1 MKLRRED
8 FTKIMFGGVALV
20 LGVLFLLS
28 AFGAFDLKTIW
39 PYWTL
44 FIIIPTIGSMIVNG
58 VNVWKTVLLAVGIN
72 ALIVQTQI
80 ARGIW
85 QWKQFL
91 AANVAVIFILAGVLL
106 IFGNVKTEGLF
117 RRMDRRDGNE
127 QQDNG
132 YIPPYDG
139 QNRR

>member
-1 MKLRRED
+1 MKFRKED
-8 FTKIMFGGVALV
+8 FTKIMFGSVALV

-28 AFGAFDLKTIW
+28 AFGSFDLKTIW

-58 VNVWKTVLLAVGIN
+58 VNVWKTALLALGIN

-85 QWKQFL
+85 SWKQFV
-91 AANVAVIFILAGVLL
+91 AANVAVILILAGVLL
-106 IFGNVKTEGLF
+106 IFGNLKTDGLYQRMQ
-117 RRMDRRDGNE
+117 RRNPSD
-127 QQDNG
+127 QDAA
-132 YIPPYDG
+132 YPPPYDE
-139 QNRR
+139 QPRR

>member
-28 AFGAFDLKTIW
+28 AFGAFDLKMIW

-44 FIIIPTIGSMIVNG
+44 FIILPTIGSMIVNG
-58 VNVWKTVLLAVGIN
+58 VNIWKTALLAVGIN
-72 ALIVQTQI
+72 ALIIQTQI
-80 ARGIW
+80 ARGVW
-85 QWKQFL
+85 QWKQFV
-91 AANVAVIFILAGVLL
+91 AANVAVILILVGVLL

-117 RRMDRRDGNE
+117 GRFDKKNRDG
-127 QQDNG
+127 QDG
-132 YIPPYDG
+132 YIPPYDER
-139 QNRR
+139 NRR

>member
-8 FTKIMFGGVALV
+8 FTKIMFGSVALI

-58 VNVWKTVLLAVGIN
+58 VNVWKTALLALGIN

-80 ARGIW
+80 ARGVW
-85 QWKQFL
+85 QWKQFV
-91 AANVAVIFILAGVLL
+91 AANVAVVLILAGVLL
-106 IFGNVKTEGLF
+106 IFGNLKTDGIYQRIQ
-117 RRMDRRDGNE
+117 RRNHSD
-127 QQDNG
+127 QDPSFP
-132 YIPPYDG
+132 PPYDE
-139 QNRR
+139 QRRF

>member
-8 FTKIMFGGVALV
+8 FTKIMFGGVALI

-28 AFGAFDLKTIW
+28 AFGAFDLKSIW

-44 FIIIPTIGSMIVNG
+44 FIIIPTVGSMIANG
-58 VNVWKTVLLAVGIN
+58 VNVWKTALLALGIN

-80 ARGIW
+80 ARGVW

-91 AANVAVIFILAGVLL
+91 AANVAVILILVGVLL
-106 IFGNVKTEGLF
+106 IFGNPKSEGLF
-117 RRMDRRDGNE
+117 KRMDRRNGQN
-127 QQDNG
+127 QQPN
-132 YIPPYDG
+132 YPPPYDD
-139 QNRR
+139 QNGNR

>member
-1 MKLRRED
+1 MRFRRED

-44 FIIIPTIGSMIVNG
+44 FIILPTIGSMIVNG
-58 VNVWKTVLLAVGIN
+58 VNIWKTVLLAVGIN

-80 ARGIW
+80 ARGVW

-106 IFGNVKTEGLF
+106 IFGNVRTDGLF
-117 RRMDRRDGNE
+117 RRMDRRDGGE
-127 QQDNG
+127 QQDGG
-132 YIPPYDG
+132 YIPPYNE

>member
-44 FIIIPTIGSMIVNG
+44 FIIIPTIGSMIANG
-58 VNVWKTVLLAVGIN
+58 VNIWKTALLAAGIN
-72 ALIVQTQI
+72 ALIVQTHW
-80 ARGIW
+80 GEWEW
-85 QWKQFL
+85 QQFV
-91 AANVAVIFILAGVLL
+91 AANVAVILILVGVLL
-106 IFGNVKTEGLF
+106 IFGNVRTKGLF
-117 RRMDRRDGNE
+117 NRTDRSGE
-127 QQDNG
+127 QNG
-132 YIPPYDG
+132 DPSFPPPYD
-139 QNRR
+139 NRNAR

>member
-1 MKLRRED
+1 MKVRRED
-8 FTKIMFGGVALV
+8 FTKIMFGAVALV

-58 VNVWKTVLLAVGIN
+58 VNVWKTALLAVGIN

-80 ARGIW
+80 ARGVW
-85 QWKQFL
+85 QWKQFV
-91 AANVAVIFILAGVLL
+91 AANVAVILILAGVLL
-106 IFGNVKTEGLF
+106 IFGNVRTKGLF
-117 RRMDRRDGNE
+117 NRGDSGSGSSDPSFP
-127 QQDNG
+127 
-132 YIPPYDG
+132 PPYDD
-139 QNRR
+139 RSAR

>member
-1 MKLRRED
+1 MRLRRED
-8 FTKIMFGGVALV
+8 FTKVMFGTVALI

-44 FIIIPTIGSMIVNG
+44 FIILPTIGSMIVNG
-58 VNVWKTVLLAVGIN
+58 VNVWKTALLAVGIN

-85 QWKQFL
+85 QWKQFV
-91 AANVAVIFILAGVLL
+91 AANVAVCLILAGVLL
-106 IFGNVKTEGLF
+106 IFGNPKSEGLF
-117 RRMDRRDGNE
+117 QKLDRRKEADTRQTG
-127 QQDNG
+127 D
-132 YIPPYDG
+132 IPPYDPT
-139 QNRR
+139 QR